1 MVIDSPRIGATTK
14 EQKAFV
20 AKANDSDLI
29 VWAIAAAKADGDIDL
44 IAISCIRK
52 YFAGRPHR
60 RQPPILVA
68 LTHVDKLVQRMPGP
82 HGDIDASDPAVVEMV
97 RVVAEGLGIPK
108 NDVVPVS
115 LAPDRAPY
123 NIDQLAGRI
132 AARVPEARQAQ
143 LLRLMEDAAPR
154 WSVRRLLGQTGNVAW
169 SAAKTVTP
177 TKLFKR

>member
-1 MVIDSPRIGATTK
+1 
-14 EQKAFV
+14 
-20 AKANDSDLI
+20 
-29 VWAIAAAKADGDIDL
+29 
-44 IAISCIRK
+44 
-52 YFAGRPHR
+52 
-60 RQPPILVA
+60 
-68 LTHVDKLVQRMPGP
+68 MPGP